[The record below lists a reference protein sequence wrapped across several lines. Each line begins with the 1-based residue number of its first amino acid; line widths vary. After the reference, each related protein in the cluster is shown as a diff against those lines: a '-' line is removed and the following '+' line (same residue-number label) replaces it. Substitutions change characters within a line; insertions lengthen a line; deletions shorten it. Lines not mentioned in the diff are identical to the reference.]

1 MRKLDDD
8 PVRTFGSY
16 LEAYSP
22 GKRLITSE
30 ILCLESSEMTLQ
42 TLLAQLPSLTL
53 AFSHTC
59 LF

>member
-16 LEAYSP
+16 LEGYSP
-22 GKRLITSE
+22 GKSLITSE

-42 TLLAQLPSLTL
+42 KCQYIIYKIL
-53 AFSHTC
+53 
-59 LF
+59 